1 VLIGALILGIFL
13 GLFNYLTPSGKVT
26 VVGRVVDVTPNVTS
40 QIVAIPVRANVPV
53 KTGDFFPIDPAPL
66 QYKVAQR
73 QPSLTSARARC
84 QVP

>member
-1 VLIGALILGIFL
+1 
-13 GLFNYLTPSGKVT
+13 VT
-26 VVGRVVDVTPNVTS
+26 G

-73 QPSLTSARARC
+73 QPSLTSAGRDVRCLDTTLARAPALTTLTHARYS
-84 QVP
+84 QSPALQHRTLESLG